1 MQASES
7 KKNPYCVMLVPQ
19 LNHAQRTI
27 DIVIERTVPLL
38 HFHIDG
44 VPRLNIASAGIRT
57 GEHARITAEVD
68 FQLLVVIG
76 SATVGHQHYPGHHA
90 RRDLYGA
97 NKSAATVVNLHR
109 IVLRKTALLGI
120 QGVHVGHVRV
130 GLLHPAA
137 VV

>member
-1 MQASES
+1 
-7 KKNPYCVMLVPQ
+7 MLVPQ

-68 FQLLVVIG
+68 FQLLVVSVQPPS
-76 SATVGHQHYPGHHA
+76 SACYPGTTRGVIFMA
-90 RRDLYGA
+90 RTRRRDRC
-97 NKSAATVVNLHR
+97 NHR

-120 QGVHVGHVRV
+120 QGFTQATFAWASAS
-130 GLLHPAA
+130 AA